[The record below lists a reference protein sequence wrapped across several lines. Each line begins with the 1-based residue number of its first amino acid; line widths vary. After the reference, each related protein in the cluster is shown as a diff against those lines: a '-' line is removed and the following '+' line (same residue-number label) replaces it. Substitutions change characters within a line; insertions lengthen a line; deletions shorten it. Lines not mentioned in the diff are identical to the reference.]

1 MLEQSINE
9 EHKAQKKAI
18 EKSQG
23 IQTATAENTRNV
35 QIPEAVKKASYNT
48 TVTKKQ

>member
-1 MLEQSINE
+1 MIEQRVNE
-9 EHKAQKKAI
+9 EHTAQKKAI

-23 IQTATAENTRNV
+23 VQTATAENTRNV

-48 TVTKKQ
+48 TVAKKQ